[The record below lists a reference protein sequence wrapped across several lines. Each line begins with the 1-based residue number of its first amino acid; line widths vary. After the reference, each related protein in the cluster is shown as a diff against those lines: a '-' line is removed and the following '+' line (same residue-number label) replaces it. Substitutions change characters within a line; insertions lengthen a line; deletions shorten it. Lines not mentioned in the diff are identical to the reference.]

1 MVVVSVL
8 LWVSPVVFTGSVL
21 TLVVQLARRLLP
33 GGLPRV
39 PSAKP
44 LVLVAVLALS
54 GAGTLYAHAVRTYA
68 GGFVF
73 PDTVCLF
80 GLGVDEP
87 PESRRSLPLGVVCR
101 GTEMVPGWVNPALY
115 ALLVLGTLSLT
126 AAAVYAST
134 RPDRKSS
141 QV

>member
-1 MVVVSVL
+1 MALL
-8 LWVSPVVFTGSVL
+8 LWVSPMVFTMSVL
-21 TLVVQLARRLLP
+21 TVVVQVARWLLP
-33 GGLPRV
+33 GGLPRA

-44 LVLVAVLALS
+44 PLLGAALAWS
-54 GAGTLYAHAVRTYA
+54 GAGTLYVYAVDTYA
-68 GGFVF
+68 GGFPF
-73 PDTVCLF
+73 PDSVCLF
-80 GLGVDEP
+80 ELGTDEP
-87 PESRRSLPLGVVCR
+87 PESRRHFPLGVVCR

>member
-1 MVVVSVL
+1 MVFVAVL
-8 LWVSPVVFTGSVL
+8 LWVSPVIFAMSVL
-21 TLVVQLARRLLP
+21 TVVVQLARWLLP
-33 GGLPRV
+33 GGLPRS

-44 LVLVAVLALS
+44 LWFGAVPAWS
-54 GAGTLYAHAVRTYA
+54 GAGTLYVHAVGTYA
-68 GGFVF
+68 GGFLF
-73 PDTVCLF
+73 PDSVCLLE
-80 GLGVDEP
+80 LGTDEP
-87 PESRRSLPLGVVCR
+87 PQSRRHFPLGVVCQ

-115 ALLVLGTLSLT
+115 ALLVLGVVSLT